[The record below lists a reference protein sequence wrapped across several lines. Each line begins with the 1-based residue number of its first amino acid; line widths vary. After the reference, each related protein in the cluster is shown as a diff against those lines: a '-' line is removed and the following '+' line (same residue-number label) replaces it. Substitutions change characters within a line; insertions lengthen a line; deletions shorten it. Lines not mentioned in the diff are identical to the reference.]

1 MFNIGNEILMRK
13 IAAAAAAPDGV
24 AWAVI
29 SQCARLSPAADD
41 QLSLVAYDVIAEKIG
56 ALLTSEPSAPPEVD
70 HSWVTKDP
78 KAKAKEREVTDFP
91 EIVTKNV

>member
-1 MFNIGNEILMRK
+1 
-13 IAAAAAAPDGV
+13 
-24 AWAVI
+24 
-29 SQCARLSPAADD
+29 
-41 QLSLVAYDVIAEKIG
+41 VAYDVIAEKIG